1 MKITYDS
8 EANATYVKLT
18 NKKVDKTVEFGD
30 YYIDYDSNGHIVGI
44 EYLSTPTIEING
56 AEVKIR

>member
-8 EANATYVKLT
+8 EVDVTYVKLT
-18 NKKVDKTVEFGD
+18 NNKVYKTIEFGD

-44 EYLSTPTIEING
+44 EYLTVPTIEING

>member
-1 MKITYDS
+1 MNFI
-8 EANATYVKLT
+8 
-18 NKKVDKTVEFGD
+18 DKTVEFGD

-44 EYLSTPTIEING
+44 EYLSSPTIKING

>member
-18 NKKVDKTVEFGD
+18 KKKVEKTVEFGD

>member
-30 YYIDYDSNGHIVGI
+30 YYIDYDINGHIVGI

>member
-30 YYIDYDSNGHIVGI
+30 YYIDYDINGHIVGI
-44 EYLSTPTIEING
+44 EYLSTPTVEIDG
-56 AEVKIR
+56 AKVDLR